1 MLGLS
6 LGKVTCLFCGAR
18 VRRRE
23 ARKAQAV
30 KGAYVCG
37 SCYAKWDK
45 GGRQCVACG
54 TAVRG
59 VQDVGLFADRKAL
72 GPADCGGLRVL
83 RA

>member
-6 LGKVTCLFCGAR
+6 LGKVTCLFCQAR

-23 ARKAQAV
+23 ARRAQPT

-37 SCYAKWDK
+37 GCYARWDK
-45 GGRQCVACG
+45 AGRRCVACD

-59 VQDVGLFADRKAL
+59 VQDVGLFADRKAF
-72 GPADCGGLRVL
+72 GHADCGGVRVL